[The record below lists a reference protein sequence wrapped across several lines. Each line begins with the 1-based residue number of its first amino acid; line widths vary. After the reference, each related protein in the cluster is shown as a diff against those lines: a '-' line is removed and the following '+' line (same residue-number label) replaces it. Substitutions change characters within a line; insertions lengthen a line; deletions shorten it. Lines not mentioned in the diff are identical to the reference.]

1 MATPPLV
8 VLLGTTGPEQ
18 RSLTGAA
25 PAALRGPHG
34 QSLADGWCVHTRA
47 LSLARARALARQ
59 RPASPQHAARARSR
73 RTRRPRGALCR
84 WRVLGAAG
92 LDDPAL
98 AYVVT
103 NAAHYKA
110 FEFWAFGRGLALP
123 HVINSGRSVGDAR

>member
-1 MATPPLV
+1 MATPPPLV

-34 QSLADGWCVHTRA
+34 QSPADGWCVDARA
-47 LSLARARALARQ
+47 LSRERALGP

-73 RTRRPRGALCR
+73 RTRRPRALCR